1 MKNSIRWDHL
11 TNPEIR
17 KLAEEKAIVLVPV
30 GSTEQHGPHL
40 PVGTDAL
47 LATYL
52 SEQIALELQKRGK
65 PCVVT
70 PTVAVANST
79 HHMSFAGSL
88 TLKPQTYLQMIQD
101 YCESIAAHGFRRI
114 VLVNGHG
121 GNRAPTN
128 TALIDINEKLG
139 FPVYFT
145 GYSSASAQAE
155 REILETQSTMIH
167 ACEEETSLILAMDAT
182 LVDPVYQQTK
192 GNPGYGMEVLDNG
205 VLETFHRM
213 EAHTENGVMGN
224 AYAASVE
231 KGQALVQRMTKD
243 MADVLEDE
251 SLWDQKV

>member
-11 TNPEIR
+11 TSPEIR

-47 LATYL
+47 LATL
-52 SEQIALELQKRGK
+52 FERTDRSGAAKEGQALCGHPPRW
-65 PCVVT
+65 PW
-70 PTVAVANST
+70 PSST

-101 YCESIAAHGFRRI
+101 YCESIAAHGSAGSCWSTATAATGPPPIRRSSTSMKSWASR
-114 VLVNGHG
+114 L
-121 GNRAPTN
+121 
-128 TALIDINEKLG
+128 
-139 FPVYFT
+139 FT